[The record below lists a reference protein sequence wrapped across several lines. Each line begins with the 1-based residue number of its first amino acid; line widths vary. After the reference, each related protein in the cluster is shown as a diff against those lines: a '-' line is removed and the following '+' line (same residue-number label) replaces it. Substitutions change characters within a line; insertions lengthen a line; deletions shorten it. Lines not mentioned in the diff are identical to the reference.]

1 MTTTVHRPSPADMA
15 RSRPR
20 PARPSLADVDTG
32 RHLIAP
38 GTRGP
43 DDPPFRSMY
52 ELLIRTSGM
61 HPHHRL
67 VALTLATHADWTTGF
82 IAADDQ
88 PYLGGLTAE
97 TTLLEAQV
105 AVALTSL
112 LQRGWIRREAAV
124 PRERYE
130 TARLQLAIPKPL
142 MKRLLLRE

>member
-1 MTTTVHRPSPADMA
+1 MTTTVRRPSPADMA

-20 PARPSLADVDTG
+20 PARPSVADVDTG
-32 RHLIAP
+32 RHLIAS

-43 DDPPFRSMY
+43 ADPPFRRMY

-67 VALTLATHADWTTGF
+67 VALTVSTHADWTTGV
-82 IAADDQ
+82 IEETDQ
-88 PYLGGLTAE
+88 PYLGGLTTE
-97 TTLLEAQV
+97 TALLEAQV

-112 LQRGWIRREAAV
+112 LQRGWIRREGAA

-142 MKRLLLRE
+142 MKRLLRE